1 MIYTR
6 GFRRVLYKLGILY
19 LIENIYNKIKNPR
32 FKIYKNRFN
41 SFTLNSTNNTTEL
54 CILGG
59 KSGTDKSP
67 LNKIGHRKSFTPI
80 YDIILQRFKNKKI
93 KLAEIG
99 IARSKSII
107 MWRNYFK
114 KALIYGFDFHE
125 KFISDGKKL
134 KIPRTYYNYINIKSS
149 KSIKS
154 SFKKTNVKFDII
166 IEDSTHEEDDQI
178 RLILNSHMYLKK
190 GGIFILEDIESYDD
204 NVEFKFYK
212 HLKSLKNKFR
222 KIYFLECQ
230 NDNNFSPFW
239 KKDKILIMEKY

>member
-6 GFRRVLYKLGILY
+6 RFRRVLYKLGILY
-19 LIENIYNKIKNPR
+19 LIENIYNRLKDPN
-32 FKIYKNRFN
+32 FKIYKNRFD
-41 SFTLNSTNNTTEL
+41 SFTLNSTNNTSEL

-59 KSGTDKSP
+59 KCGTDKSP

-80 YDIILQRFKNKKI
+80 YDIIFQKFKNKKI

-99 IARSKSII
+99 IARSKSIK
-107 MWRNYFK
+107 MWRSYFK

-134 KIPRTYYNYINIKSS
+134 KLPGTFYDYINIRSS
-149 KSIKS
+149 KSIRS

-166 IEDSTHEEDDQI
+166 IEDSTHDENDQI
-178 RLILNSHMYLKK
+178 RLILNAHMYLKK
-190 GGIFILEDIESYDD
+190 GGIFVLEDIESYDD
-204 NVEFKFYK
+204 NVEFKFYH
-212 HLKSLKNKFR
+212 HLKSLKNEFC
-222 KIYFLECQ
+222 KIYFIECQ